1 MTMHSVKSPAKPHP
15 HMAGVMVGSAVFML
29 LTALSTSASCALA
42 QGTTLTATTS
52 TSSGKVTAAKTT
64 PPNISTPK
72 PSVKPDWK
80 DLTAVQQQSLKPL
93 AANWATMG
101 EVQKRKWIAISKNY
115 PSLPP
120 AEQAK
125 LHSRMTEWVTL
136 TQQQRSQARL
146 NFAETRKIA
155 PTEKTATWQAY
166 QALSPEEKQKLAA
179 KAGPKEKGAAVA
191 IQPVPSQKLANVP
204 VTRKS
209 VQNTSRIAIAPHA
222 VDHNTLLP
230 LQPAESASGHK
241 N

>member
-1 MTMHSVKSPAKPHP
+1 MHSVKFPSIPHP
-15 HMAGVMVGSAVFML
+15 PIAGVVVGFAVFML

-42 QGTTLTATTS
+42 QGTTLTASTS
-52 TSSGKVTAAKTT
+52 TSSGKMTAAKST
-64 PPNISTPK
+64 PPDIATPK

-80 DLTAVQQQSLKPL
+80 ELTAVQQQSLKPL

-120 AEQAK
+120 TEQAK

-179 KAGPKEKGAAVA
+179 KAGPKDKGAAVA
-191 IQPVPSQKLANVP
+191 IRPVSAQKLASVP

-209 VQNTSRIAIAPHA
+209 VQDASRIAIAPQTL
-222 VDHNTLLP
+222 DHNTLLP
-230 LQPAESASGHK
+230 LQPAESASGQK

>member
-1 MTMHSVKSPAKPHP
+1 
-15 HMAGVMVGSAVFML
+15 MAGVLVGGAIFMV

-42 QGTTLTATTS
+42 QGTAMTATTPA
-52 TSSGKVTAAKTT
+52 SSSMATATKTAR
-64 PPNISTPK
+64 PNIAASK
-72 PSVKPDWK
+72 PAAKPDWK
-80 DLTAVQQQSLKPL
+80 ELTLAQQQSLKPL

-101 EVQKRKWIAISKNY
+101 EVQKRKWLAISKNY

-136 TQQQRSQARL
+136 TQQQRTQARL
-146 NFAETRKIA
+146 NFAETKKIA
-155 PTEKTATWQAY
+155 PSEKTATWQAY

-179 KAGPKEKGAAVA
+179 KAAPKEKGAAVA
-191 IQPVPSQKLANVP
+191 IKPVPTQKLVNVP

-209 VQNTSRIAIAPHA
+209 AKHAAKIAIAPQA

-230 LQPAESASGHK
+230 LPPLPPAEPASAQK